1 MPRPGLEALR
11 LCIHFPHD
19 VRQRL
24 IGPYF
29 VNEVQRTIFEGVS
42 SGRPTSEV
50 IDDFE
55 RRGEDEAAQVLGR
68 LSVDEL
74 DREYTEADVT
84 AVVSQL
90 LRAAVREELKNVDR
104 DLREGRMTP
113 DVAMATIS
121 DVKTRLDLL
130 ETPQGDVAEADL
142 RQWLIE
148 RSSQSAT

>member
-1 MPRPGLEALR
+1 M
-11 LCIHFPHD
+11 
-19 VRQRL
+19 